1 MDISV
6 SNSVMLKFPVSNIG
20 NMSFGA
26 KSQQFPPTFFSSKKC
41 HIVQRTADLGL
52 RLFSSGGHLQEI
64 DDYNSIIFVSSVLTN
79 IMTECSSCF
88 WKCNKNSGCK
98 FV

>member
-6 SNSVMLKFPVSNIG
+6 SHSVMLKFPVSNIG
-20 NMSFGA
+20 IMSFGA
-26 KSQQFPPTFFSSKKC
+26 KSREFPPTFFSSGKC

-52 RLFSSGGHLQEI
+52 QLFSSGGHLQEI
-64 DDYNSIIFVSSVLTN
+64 DDYNSIIFCLFSAN
-79 IMTECSSCF
+79 QHQRSSCF
-88 WKCNKNSGCK
+88 WKCNKNSGSK